1 MEVGVPYQFDF
12 SIIEVKLPDL
22 LAGAITTLE
31 VSILAIVFGFLL
43 GLTLA
48 LLRATRI
55 TALAW
60 CVAAYVE
67 VIRNTPFL
75 VQLFVVY
82 FVLPYAGIKIDP
94 FPAGVIALSLNCGG
108 YSAETIRAGI
118 ESIHESQID
127 AGRALGM
134 NYLQVFRYVIFKPAM
149 ATMFPALSSL
159 FITLMLGSSIL
170 SAISTPELTSVA
182 YNITAYYYRHFEVF
196 LFISGVYLAFSLLF
210 SLVFKYIEVRF
221 LWDEGP
227 RTPAAILTN
236 ILADT
241 LVEKA
246 HI

>member
-94 FPAGVIALSLNCGG
+94 FPAG
-108 YSAETIRAGI
+108 
-118 ESIHESQID
+118 
-127 AGRALGM
+127 
-134 NYLQVFRYVIFKPAM
+134 
-149 ATMFPALSSL
+149 
-159 FITLMLGSSIL
+159 
-170 SAISTPELTSVA
+170 
-182 YNITAYYYRHFEVF
+182 
-196 LFISGVYLAFSLLF
+196 
-210 SLVFKYIEVRF
+210 
-221 LWDEGP
+221 
-227 RTPAAILTN
+227 
-236 ILADT
+236 
-241 LVEKA
+241 
-246 HI
+246 

>member
-1 MEVGVPYQFDF
+1 LRYQFDF
-12 SIIEVKLPDL
+12 SIIREKFLDL
-22 LAGAITTLE
+22 VSGAATTLE

-43 GLTLA
+43 GLLLA
-48 LLRATRI
+48 LLRGTRK
-55 TALAW
+55 ALW
-60 CVAAYVE
+60 KYTVTTYVE
-67 VIRNTPFL
+67 LIRNTPFL

-82 FVLPYAGIKIDP
+82 FVLPYVGIRISP

-118 ESIHESQID
+118 ESIHEGQID

-134 NYLQVFRYVIFKPAM
+134 NYLQVFQYVVFKPAM

-196 LFISGVYLAFSLLF
+196 MFISVVYLLF
-210 SLVFKYIEVRF
+210 SILFSLIFKYIEVRF
-221 LWDEGP
+221 LRYELP
-227 RTPAAILTN
+227 RERKSILSS
-236 ILADT
+236 ILKDT
-241 LVEKA
+241 LIEKTQG
-246 HI
+246 